1 MWVWESDNTA
11 PTYHISP
18 VALPPQ
24 SHYLLSSVPTSS
36 PLPSPTFYSLTVNV
50 HLLPTPPVC
59 FTSPPTHLLIPHL
72 LSLFIVFTPIIS
84 SLSPT
89 CFLYASHPP
98 TACSTSPPIHLLL
111 PFPLLSVPLPLIC
124 IPPPSLPLPPLPSL
138 PSASHASKVQQFC
151 NFRPKNQWV

>member
-1 MWVWESDNTA
+1 MITQLPLTTSHLLL
-11 PTYHISP
+11 YLRSP
-18 VALPPQ
+18 ITFYPLYLP
-24 SHYLLSSVPTSS
+24 PTSS
-36 PLPSPTFYSLTVNV
+36 LLPSPTSYSLTVNV

-59 FTSPPTHLLIPHL
+59 FSSPPTHLLLPHL

-98 TACSTSPPIHLLL
+98 TACSTSPPNHLLL

-138 PSASHASKVQQFC
+138 PPWCLPCQQSSTVM
-151 NFRPKNQWV
+151 QLQA